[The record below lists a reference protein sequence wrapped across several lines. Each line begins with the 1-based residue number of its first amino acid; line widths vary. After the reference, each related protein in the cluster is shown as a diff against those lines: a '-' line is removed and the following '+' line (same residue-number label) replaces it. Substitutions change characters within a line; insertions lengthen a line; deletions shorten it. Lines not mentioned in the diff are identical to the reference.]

1 MRETTLDNKI
11 ELLSTIYLLQK
22 DSEFFGELLL
32 VYNVG
37 FPLAF
42 MSDCDYADSLTDK
55 GVEAIEETWLVL
67 LELLEVEDIG
77 YTDYLEL
84 LRHSEN
90 YQKHLEEY
98 EQNN

>member
-1 MRETTLDNKI
+1 MGKTTLDNKI
-11 ELLSTIYLLQK
+11 ELLSTIHLLQK

-32 VYNVG
+32 VYNLG
-37 FPLAF
+37 FPLSMMVSA
-42 MSDCDYADSLTDK
+42 DYADSLTHK

-84 LRHSEN
+84 LRHSEKF
-90 YQKHLEEY
+90 QKHLEEV

>member
-11 ELLSTIYLLQK
+11 ELLSTIYLLQR
-22 DSEFFGELLL
+22 DQDFFRELCY
-32 VYNVG
+32 VYNIG
-37 FPLAF
+37 FPLS
-42 MSDCDYADSLTDK
+42 MMVSHDYVDSVSDK
-55 GVEAIEETWLVL
+55 GVEEIEETWLVL

-84 LRHSEN
+84 LRHSEK